1 MSMESV
7 RADASEVGAES
18 VVESQPVNNL
28 AIVSAAMAALAIV
41 GLFLAGMAIIAV
53 FVVGAGHVALKQIEQ
68 RGERGRPFAISALVV
83 GYGIAALSLVS
94 ALIYTFTR

>member
-1 MSMESV
+1 MSTESV
-7 RADASEVGAES
+7 RAES
-18 VVESQPVNNL
+18 ADIGTQPVNML
-28 AIVSAAMAALAIV
+28 AIVAAAMGVLAVV

-53 FVVGAGHVALKQIEQ
+53 FVVGAGHVALNQIEQ
-68 RGERGRPFAISALVV
+68 RGERGRVLAVSALVI